1 MMELA
6 STEFDL
12 IQYLPSSGEGVRA
25 FLSTI
30 WGQLVVSLVVFFIF
44 LFIRKVFIRYVF
56 RTILN
61 LTRRI
66 ETDLDRKILD
76 AMEVPLRSFIVFL
89 GLYISLSIL
98 PLPDYYEFLLLRLF
112 RASIIVV
119 IAWAFYNLAS
129 TYLFDELSK
138 KLGISLDQILI
149 PFLTKVFRFI
159 IIALAISVIAQ
170 EWGYDISGFIAGLG
184 LGGLA
189 VAFAAKDAIA
199 NIFGGVIIIT
209 EKPFT
214 IGDWIMTPS
223 VEGTVED
230 ITFRSTKVRTFAD
243 SLVTAPNSTL
253 ANEPITNWTKMGRRR
268 IVFHLGVT
276 YTTPKE
282 KLETCVRRINEML
295 TNHPEVHKRTVFA
308 RFDSYGESSL
318 NIFIYFFTVTTVWG
332 EYLRVKEDTNF
343 KIMEILQEEGV
354 QVAFPS
360 RSVYFETPL
369 PQGGEE

>member
-1 MMELA
+1 MELA